1 MKTTRHYLKLLIRE
15 EISLLRESL
24 GFSEGLAVKIRNIGA
39 LKQAII
45 YDAQGLMDNIEKLEE
60 LRRSG
65 VGTPLI
71 RKYISD
77 TFVKGFIEVGPPR
90 GVGLSAGPC
99 NGAWMVYRSAG
110 PGYGKI
116 VYGVGFALSP
126 TGRLIPDRL
135 SVSDSAK
142 VGWDKQFT
150 GGRGRLPLDDI
161 DAHRNGGSI
170 RPHPNHTDDPSDD
183 CIVFKDLS
191 YEDDGASYDN
201 DQQLNYSYD
210 AVGWEVAEL
219 EKMMAQHDS
228 LMSQMKI
235 DFAGFIESLI
245 VGAGGVFFGKHIDS

>member
-1 MKTTRHYLKLLIRE
+1 MKTTRHCLKLLIRE
-15 EISLLRESL
+15 EISLLQESL

-65 VGTPLI
+65 AGTPLI

-116 VYGVGFALSP
+116 VYGLDSP
-126 TGRLIPDRL
+126 SPPR
-135 SVSDSAK
+135 VDS
-142 VGWDKQFT
+142 F
-150 GGRGRLPLDDI
+150 
-161 DAHRNGGSI
+161 
-170 RPHPNHTDDPSDD
+170 
-183 CIVFKDLS
+183 
-191 YEDDGASYDN
+191 
-201 DQQLNYSYD
+201 
-210 AVGWEVAEL
+210 
-219 EKMMAQHDS
+219 
-228 LMSQMKI
+228 
-235 DFAGFIESLI
+235 LI
-245 VGAGGVFFGKHIDS
+245 V